1 MFRRTALLVSL
12 AGLMVAVMLPTAASA
27 RTAKPNVLVVMTD
40 DMSYDNLKFM
50 PKTTAFFKKNGT
62 SFTKS
67 YVTYPLCCPAR
78 ATFLTGQL
86 AHNHGV
92 HRVIS
97 PDNYIGW
104 KTKENNMAAW
114 LQTGGYRTGVS
125 GKYLNGYRAFGV
137 SIASR
142 LVRPPGVG
150 QQVPGAW
157 AASRLSTSNER

>member
-1 MFRRTALLVSL
+1 MLRRTALLVSL

-125 GKYLNGYRAFGV
+125 GKYLNGYGELDQFEVPKGWDDWQV
-137 SIASR
+137 SIDETTIDAFN
-142 LVRPPGVG
+142 VRYNRNG
-150 QQVPGAW
+150 
-157 AASRLSTSNER
+157 